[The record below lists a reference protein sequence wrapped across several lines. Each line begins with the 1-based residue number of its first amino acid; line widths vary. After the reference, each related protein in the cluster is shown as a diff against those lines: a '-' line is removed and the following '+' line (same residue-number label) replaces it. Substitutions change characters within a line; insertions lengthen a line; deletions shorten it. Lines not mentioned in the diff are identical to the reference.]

1 VWGGQNTLVVVATNI
16 QNRQIVKNFSRFGV
30 ATSKSLHLQLS
41 GDTTRSHHS
50 PQRNDI
56 VNDYPTLALYIDGRW
71 IDSGSAGSQPVVN
84 PAEESVIGRLPLAG
98 GAELDFALSAARRG
112 FETWKKTTA
121 HVRWEIITR
130 ATRLLRERA
139 DAIARIMTLEQG
151 KPLAES
157 RREVL
162 LSADIIDF
170 LAEEGKRTYGR
181 LVPPRSDAILAQAVT
196 RVPIG
201 PAALFTPW
209 NFPMNLPARKVGAA
223 LAAGC
228 SAILKPAEDTP
239 GSAVALVRTFHDA
252 GLPPGVLNLVCG
264 NPAQVSE
271 HLIASD
277 TVRKVSFTGSI
288 PVGKRLG
295 ELCTRGVKRYTAEL
309 GGHAPVLVLADADAA
324 KVASVSVPAKYR
336 NAGQVCASPTRFFV
350 HESSFESFVA
360 TFAAGA
366 QRLRIGSGLEAQT
379 EMGPLA
385 HLRRLGEMEA
395 LVEDALACGA
405 TLVCG
410 GRRMR
415 SPGYFFAPT
424 VLANVPDSARIMR
437 EEPFGPIAV
446 INPWSDLNAAI
457 AQANSLPYGLAAY
470 LFTRDLALAHT
481 VAAQLEAGMV
491 GVNHFGVSQ
500 PETPFGGVKES
511 GYGSES
517 GQEGIGAYLDTKLI
531 SFAIP

>member
-1 VWGGQNTLVVVATNI
+1 M
-16 QNRQIVKNFSRFGV
+16 
-30 ATSKSLHLQLS
+30 
-41 GDTTRSHHS
+41 
-50 PQRNDI
+50 QRDDI
-56 VNDYPTLALYIDGRW
+56 VNDYPAPALHIDGRW
-71 IDSGSAGSQPVVN
+71 LDSGSAGSRPVVN
-84 PAEESVIGRLPLAG
+84 PADESVLGQLPLAG
-98 GAELDFALSAARRG
+98 EAELDLAVAAARRG
-112 FETWKKTTA
+112 FETWKKVPA
-121 HVRWEIITR
+121 HARWEIITR

-139 DAIARIMTLEQG
+139 DAIARVMTLEQG

-170 LAEEGKRTYGR
+170 LAEEGKRAYGR

-196 RVPIG
+196 RVPVG

-228 SAILKPAEDTP
+228 SAILKPAEETP
-239 GSAVALVRTFHDA
+239 GSAIELVRAFHDA

-271 HLIASD
+271 CLIASD
-277 TVRKVSFTGSI
+277 GIRKVSFTGSI

-295 ELCTRGVKRYTAEL
+295 ELCARGVKRYTAEL
-309 GGHAPVLVLADADAA
+309 GGHAPVLVLDDADTAR
-324 KVASVSVPAKYR
+324 VAGLSVTAKYR
-336 NAGQVCASPTRFFV
+336 NAGQVCASPTRFYV
-350 HESSFESFVA
+350 HQASFDAFAA

-366 QRLRIGSGLEAQT
+366 QRLRVGSGLDAQT

-385 HLRRLGEMEA
+385 HMRRLGEMEA

-415 SPGYFFAPT
+415 SPGYFFEPT
-424 VLANVPDSARIMR
+424 VLANVPDAARIMR

-446 INPWSDLNAAI
+446 INAWRELDTVV
-457 AQANSLPYGLAAY
+457 AQANGLPYGLSAY

-481 VAAQLEAGMV
+481 IAARLEAGMV
-491 GVNHFGVSQ
+491 GVNHYGVSQ

-517 GQEGIGAYLDTKLI
+517 GQEGLAAYLDTKLT
-531 SFAIP
+531 SFGSP